1 VAVSGFCWGGGQ
13 SFRFAANRPSLAAAF
28 VFYGTGPDTKESVV
42 SIKAPVYGFYGGN
55 DARVNATIP
64 KSAELMKEAGKKFDP
79 VIYEGAGHG
88 FMRAGEAPD
97 ASQENRKAREEA
109 WARWK
114 GILRTL

>member
-1 VAVSGFCWGGGQ
+1 MAEMMH
-13 SFRFAANRPSLAAAF
+13 A
-28 VFYGTGPDTKESVV
+28 
-42 SIKAPVYGFYGGN
+42 
-55 DARVNATIP
+55 NATIP

-97 ASQENRKAREEA
+97 ASQENKNAREEA

-114 GILRTL
+114 ASSKLSRSKNPRRSVCIGDKSEQFLAADQR